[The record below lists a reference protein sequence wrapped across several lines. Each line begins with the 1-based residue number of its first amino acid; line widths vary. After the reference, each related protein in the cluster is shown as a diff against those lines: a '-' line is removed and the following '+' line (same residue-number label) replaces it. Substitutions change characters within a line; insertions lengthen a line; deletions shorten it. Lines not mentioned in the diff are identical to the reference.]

1 MQIGILVAQLL
12 LRVKDCIL
20 LLQLLLCIDS
30 CGKVFSSFLFLC
42 GLSFKIPS
50 FYLLL
55 IHAYEDLFKQ
65 VVQLRRLFS
74 AVLRFLT
81 LNFLQYLLNS
91 LERLPVDFSDVL
103 FFVLKEKIASVSVE
117 PDIAENLRRQ

>member
-1 MQIGILVAQLL
+1 LVEKIKFPPKDILKWDA
-12 LRVKDCIL
+12 DH
-20 LLQLLLCIDS
+20 
-30 CGKVFSSFLFLC
+30 FSVSN
-42 GLSFKIPS
+42 S
-50 FYLLL
+50 
-55 IHAYEDLFKQ
+55 HAYEDLFKQ
-65 VVQLRRLFS
+65 VVQFRRLFS